1 MSFTDFREV
10 TNPAAGTTTKY
21 GSQDLLDI
29 MQIFNGKTTSNRRPR
44 IINPWRWDASFDMK
58 EIVAPAAPSTSGY
71 QSLYVDSTTHRLA
84 LRSSTGLIQDIGV
97 TGVVSPMVERTG
109 YWIPAG
115 GTTFATVGSLG
126 GMLSQHAAPASVGAM
141 SNIFDTTDGVLI
153 QMASGATSGNAAGII
168 SPTAGVGVGRR
179 LFGARAAT
187 RAKIDSTATSKFL
200 FGFTSNSTLPVAA
213 ATQPLGTTESG
224 VIVGFVETGTG
235 STNWTIWHND
245 GATSVTADNVS
256 GPIAK
261 DANMHSIEINW
272 PASGNVTVLF
282 DNVVQTV
289 TVDLP
294 ALTANLFFNMVA
306 VTTTTTARTLST
318 EGAWIEAYD

>member
-1 MSFTDFREV
+1 MSFVDFREV

-29 MQIFNGKTTSNRRPR
+29 MQIFNGKTTSNKRPH
-44 IINPWRWDASFDMK
+44 IINPWRWDAGFDMK
-58 EIVAPAAPSTSGY
+58 EQTAPAAPSTTGY
-71 QSLYVDSTTHRLA
+71 QSVYIDSTTHRLA
-84 LRSSTGLIQDIGV
+84 LRSSTGLIQDLGV

-109 YWIPAG
+109 YWMPVA
-115 GTTFATVGSLG
+115 GTTLTTANTVGG
-126 GMLSQHAAPASVGAM
+126 ILSQHILTGTGTVT
-141 SNIFDTTDGVLI
+141 NTFDTTDGVLSNI
-153 QMASGATSGNAAGII
+153 TSGAVAGNVAGLV
-168 SPTAGVGVGRR
+168 SPTAGVGIGRR

-200 FGFTSNSTLPVAA
+200 FGFTSNSALPVAA

-235 STNWTIWHND
+235 STNWSIWHND
-245 GATSVTADNVS
+245 GATSVTVDNVS

-261 DANMHSIEINW
+261 DANMHTIEINW

-282 DNVVQTV
+282 DNVVQTL

-306 VTTTTTARTLST
+306 VTTTTVARTLST

>member
-21 GSQDLLDI
+21 GNQDLLDI
-29 MQIFNGKTTSNRRPR
+29 MQIFNGKIAANRRPH
-44 IINPWRWDASFDMK
+44 ITNPWRWDASFDMK
-58 EIVAPAAPSTSGY
+58 EIVAPAAPSTAGY
-71 QSLYVDSTTHRLA
+71 QSLYIDSTTHRLA
-84 LRSSTGLIQDIGV
+84 LKSSTGLIQDLGV
-97 TGVVSPMVERTG
+97 TGVVSPMVQRTG
-109 YWIPAG
+109 YWMPVA
-115 GTTFATVGSLG
+115 GTTLATANTIG
-126 GMLSQHAAPASVGAM
+126 GMLSQHVLTGTGTV
-141 SNIFDTTDGVLI
+141 SNTFDTTDGILSNI
-153 QMASGATSGNAAGII
+153 TSGAVAGNVAGLV
-168 SPTAGVGVGRR
+168 SPTAGVGIGRR

-272 PASGNVTVLF
+272 SASGNVTVLF
-282 DNVVQTV
+282 DNVVQV
-289 TVDLP
+289 LTVDLP
-294 ALTANLFFNMVA
+294 ALTANLYFNMVA
-306 VTTTTTARTLST
+306 VTTTTIARTIST

>member
-10 TNPAAGTTTKY
+10 SSAVGGTATKY

-29 MQIFNGKTTSNRRPR
+29 MQIFNGKTVSNRRPR
-44 IINPWRWDASFDMK
+44 VANPWRWDASFDMK
-58 EIVAPAAPSTSGY
+58 EIVAPTAPSTGY
-71 QSLYVDSTTHRLA
+71 QSLYIDSTTHRPA
-84 LRSSTGLIQDIGV
+84 IRSSTGLILDIGA
-97 TGVVSPMVERTG
+97 TGVVSPMIERTG
-109 YWIPAG
+109 WWMPTA
-115 GTTFATVGSLG
+115 GTTLTTANVVG
-126 GMLSQHAAPASVGAM
+126 GMLSSHTLTGAGTVT
-141 SNIFDTTDGVLI
+141 NTFDTTDGVLSNI
-153 QMASGATSGNAAGII
+153 TSGAVAGNIAGLV
-168 SPTAGVGVGRR
+168 SPTAGVGIGRR

-187 RAKIDSTATSKFL
+187 RAKIDSTTTSKFL

-213 ATQPLGTTESG
+213 ATQPLATTDHG

-256 GPIAK
+256 GPIVK
-261 DANMHSIEINW
+261 DANMHTIEINW

-282 DNVVQTV
+282 DNVTQVV
-289 TVDLP
+289 TTDLP
-294 ALTANLFFNMVA
+294 ALTANLFFNEVA
-306 VTTTTTARTLST
+306 VTTTTVARTITT